1 MELRYYEILKGEY
14 LFTLQGEE
22 WRRVYEYRNGIL
34 HFHNLL
40 EIGVCLEGEGYMLLE
55 EKRVPY
61 HPGMITVIPENYPH
75 GTVSEEGTKSYWE
88 YLFVDIQKALRD
100 LYPDDV
106 LFQQKL
112 LDRVNRR
119 AFLKEETEVPGIA
132 DVTHALLEE
141 TRQKRDVLSREC
153 LTGLAILL
161 VVQLARAE
169 AADTGPLES
178 NSFRQKNG
186 LDHVRPALVYIQ
198 ENYFLPLKAAEIAAV
213 CHMSESH
220 FRRLFEENIGM
231 TPMEYLNRFRIWR
244 ACDLILRSGSS
255 MEEVAMRVG
264 FTTTSTFNRNFKRV
278 TGNSPYQW
286 KKQPEQFESRLADVD
301 IMVEK
306 GW

>member
-14 LFTLQGEE
+14 LFTLQGED
-22 WRRVYEYRNGIL
+22 WRRVYEFRDGVL

-40 EIGVCLEGEGYMLLE
+40 EIGICREGEGFMLFE
-55 EKRVPY
+55 EERLPY

-75 GTVSEEGTKSYWE
+75 GTASEEGTESYWE
-88 YLFVDIQKALRD
+88 YLFVDMQKVLQD

-112 LDRVNRR
+112 LERINRR
-119 AFLKEETEVPGIA
+119 AFLREETEVPGIA

-141 TRQKRDVLSREC
+141 TSQKRDVLSREC
-153 LTGLAILL
+153 ATGLAILL
-161 VVQLARAE
+161 VVQLARMEAE
-169 AADTGPLES
+169 DTDPLES
-178 NSFRQKNG
+178 SLRHKTG
-186 LDHVRPALVYIQ
+186 LDQVRPALAYIQ
-198 ENYFLPLKAAEIAAV
+198 ENYSLPMKISELAVV

-231 TPMEYLNRFRIWR
+231 TPVEYLNRFRIWR
-244 ACDLILRSGSS
+244 ACDLIRKSGSS
-255 MEEVAMRVG
+255 MEEVAMKVG
-264 FTTTSTFNRNFKRV
+264 FSTTSTFNRNFKRV
-278 TGNSPYQW
+278 TGSSPYQW
-286 KKQPEQFESRLADVD
+286 KKQPEQFESRLADAD